1 MKIAI
6 VGAHRVGKTSLA
18 EALLEHL
25 PGYTLEMEPYYKLE
39 ESGYAFSEIPVV
51 DDFLAQIKY
60 SVKQVANGGDNV
72 IFDRCAID
80 ILAYIHAIDKDIH
93 IQSLF
98 EAAQTS
104 IEAIN
109 LLVFVPV
116 EVPDLISVTK
126 SDWPKLRRTVNDL
139 LGEWIGDL
147 GVKVIEVSGTLT
159 DRRDQVLSQIDTANR
174 S

>member
-18 EALLEHL
+18 EALREHL

-104 IEAIN
+104 IEAID

-147 GVKVIEVSGTLT
+147 GVKVIEVSGTLP